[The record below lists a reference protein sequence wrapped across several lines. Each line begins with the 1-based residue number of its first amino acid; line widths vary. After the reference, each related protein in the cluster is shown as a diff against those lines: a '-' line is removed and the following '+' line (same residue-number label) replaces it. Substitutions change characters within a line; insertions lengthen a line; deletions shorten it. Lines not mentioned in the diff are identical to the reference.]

1 MLSSSESNRPNELTT
16 ERKALTIN
24 LDTEIYG
31 TFAEIGAG
39 QEVARHF
46 FKAGGAAGTIAKSMS
61 AYDMKFS
68 DEIYGRT
75 TRYVSRDRLIQM
87 LDHEF
92 SLLVDRLASER
103 GSNTCFFVFA
113 DTVTTSGFNKDRD
126 AHGWMGIRFQLR
138 PGDPPTDI
146 IMHIRMLDKASIAQQ
161 EALGILGVN
170 FIYATFL
177 MRDDIEA
184 FIQSLPDNVGTARIE
199 VDRLEFSGHGMGEVD
214 NRIVNL
220 QLVRYG
226 LTNAVIFGRDGSI
239 QLASELLYKKSVLV
253 ERGSFRP
260 ITHVNIDMLRC
271 ASAQFMQEPET
282 GGREC
287 VTMLEITMNNL
298 LAEGE
303 IDYADFI
310 ARIDTISAAGYPV
323 LISNYMEFYRLS
335 AYFRRNTQHMIGI
348 VLGVN
353 LLLEVFK
360 DSYYQ
365 NLDGGILEA
374 LGRLFKDKVK
384 LYVYPMSAEC
394 FNRFLNLSPSVNA
407 SQAPDDVLITA
418 RNVQVEQHLRNLYA
432 YLLENRF
439 IDSIVGFNESHLHI
453 FSKDVLPMIR
463 AGDSVWE
470 NFVPAEVAVKIKA
483 NPWWTGQKQG

>member
-1 MLSSSESNRPNELTT
+1 MSSSTESTRPNELTT
-16 ERKALTIN
+16 ERKALTVN
-24 LDTEIYG
+24 LDSEIYG

-75 TRYVSRDRLIQM
+75 TRYVSHDRLLQM

-92 SLLVDRLASER
+92 SLLVDRLEKER

-113 DTVTTSGFNKDRD
+113 DTVTTTGFNKDKD
-126 AHGWMGIRFQLR
+126 AHGWMGMRFQLR

-146 IMHIRMLDKASIAQQ
+146 IMHIRMLDRTNGAQQ

-177 MRDDIEA
+177 MRDDVEC
-184 FIQSLPDNVGTARIE
+184 FIQSLPDNVGTSRIE
-199 VDRLEFSGHGMGEVD
+199 VDRLEFSGHGMEAID
-214 NRIVNL
+214 NRILNL
-220 QLVRYG
+220 QLVRHG
-226 LTNAVIFGRDGSI
+226 LTNAVMFDKDGSI
-239 QLASELLYKKSVLV
+239 QLASEALYKKAVLV

-282 GGREC
+282 RGQEI
-287 VTMLEITMNNL
+287 TTLLEITMNNL

-310 ARIDTISAAGYPV
+310 ARIDTISAMGFPV

-384 LYVYPMSAEC
+384 LYAYPMSGSGY
-394 FNRFLNLSPSVNA
+394 NRFLNLAPPSNA
-407 SQAPDDVLITA
+407 PQAAPDILITA
-418 RNVQVEQHLRNLYA
+418 QNIQVERHLRNLYA
-432 YLLENRF
+432 YLLENHY
-439 IDSIVGFNESHLHI
+439 IDSIVGFDENHLHI
-453 FSKDVLPMIR
+453 FSKDILPMIR
-463 AGDSVWE
+463 NGDPAWQE
-470 NFVPAEVAVKIKA
+470 LVPEPVATMIKN
-483 NPWWTGQKQG
+483 NPWWTGDGK